1 MAGRSKKS
9 ADLNSWAV
17 LAKKI
22 VYASLGSAAMAKDF
36 VADSKWQK
44 DLLSG
49 ILVKAEKRKEELLEI
64 LAREVSSFLGK
75 INVSSEI
82 SKALKG
88 LVINLNAS
96 IDFKE
101 KKGTLSQGKAGN
113 PGGFNPRVTF
123 KRAGVI
129 KTNLEELEE
138 SPKESVTEPPPL

>member
-1 MAGRSKKS
+1 MMKRKRKKS
-9 ADLNSWAV
+9 SDFNSWGE

-22 VYASLGSAAMAKDF
+22 VYASLGSAAMARDF
-36 VADSKWQK
+36 VADSRWQK

-49 ILVKAEKRKEELLEI
+49 ILVKAEKRKEEFLEI

-101 KKGTLSQGKAGN
+101 KKGK
-113 PGGFNPRVTF
+113 GGFNPRIKF

-129 KTNLEELEE
+129 KENMEVLQENPQE
-138 SPKESVTEPPPL
+138 SKSQTPSL